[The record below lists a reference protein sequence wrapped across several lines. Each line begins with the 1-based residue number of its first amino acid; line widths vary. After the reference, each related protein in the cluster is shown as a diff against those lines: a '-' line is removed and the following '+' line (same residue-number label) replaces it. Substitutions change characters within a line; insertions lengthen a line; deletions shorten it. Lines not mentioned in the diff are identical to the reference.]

1 MTGNENDPSVDLILQ
16 WRDSDARRDSASDSI
31 AVGDPEE
38 SEAGEAL
45 AGGGSG
51 GEFGSLE
58 SIAEDAPLEHAE
70 DEDDEFEW
78 SEEREQ
84 ALMDALDSAPEGTP
98 AQVQQ
103 QLEAIASALEAKE
116 LIPEAA
122 RRLLSEV
129 DAYLLA
135 QLQRE
140 TRKRPVAHPEFMQAR
155 AEKLNA
161 LAAWQECAGALRA
174 YVETGEEVQL
184 KVARYAG
191 EQASSFLSTSWEL
204 LLAAEPLED
213 EDYEDFEDDLDEPE
227 DEEELDEDG
236 PRESH

>member
-1 MTGNENDPSVDLILQ
+1 MTGNESDPSVDLILR
-16 WRDSDARRDSASDSI
+16 WRESDARRDGASDSI
-31 AVGDPEE
+31 AVGDHPE
-38 SEAGEAL
+38 SEGGEAFL
-45 AGGGSG
+45 GGGSG
-51 GEFGSLE
+51 AEFGSLE
-58 SIAEDAPLEHAE
+58 SVAEEAPLEHAE

-116 LIPEAA
+116 LSGEAA
-122 RRLLSEV
+122 RRLLAEV

-135 QLQRE
+135 QLQKE
-140 TRKRPVAHPEFMQAR
+140 TRKRPVSHPGFMQAR

-161 LAAWQECAGALRA
+161 LAAWQESAGALREF
-174 YVETGEEVQL
+174 VENGDPVQL
-184 KVARYAG
+184 RVARYAG
-191 EQASSFLSTSWEL
+191 EQASSFLSASWEL

-213 EDYEDFEDDLDEPE
+213 EDEFDEEDGAAEDDLDEP
-227 DEEELDEDG
+227 
-236 PRESH
+236 RQA